1 MLSLKN
7 VVSYDYDLHFY
18 TVPSTNITSATFKYK
33 NFQITY
39 EKSFYPLD
47 MDNWFGEIGGVAAIF
62 YFLHMGAVRIIM
74 NTLTK
79 NSRYSDSLY
88 AKAANENFDQFN

>member
-7 VVSYDYDLHFY
+7 VVSSDYDFHFY
-18 TVPSTNITSATFKYK
+18 SIPSNITSATFKYK

-39 EKSFYPLD
+39 EKSFFPLD

-62 YFLHMGAVRIIM
+62 YFLHMGAIGIVM
-74 NTLTK
+74 HTLRK